1 MATQKFNPEEL
12 APPIGFSHAVL
23 GEGKFIYLAGQ
34 TALNKENVI
43 VGANVVEQFEKALT
57 SLCVSLKA
65 AGGTP
70 EDLVKITIFS
80 VDPKDY
86 RANSRE
92 IGKIWQRLIGK
103 NFPASLP
110 LSFLP
115 DIVRIFRRSWRR
127 LMCWLCPPC
136 RRRSRL

>member
-1 MATQKFNPEEL
+1 MAVSKFNPEEL
-12 APPIGFSHAVL
+12 ASPIGFSHAAL

-43 VGANVVEQFEKALT
+43 VGSTIVEQFEKALT
-57 SLCVSLKA
+57 SLCISLKA

-80 VDPKDY
+80 VDPVDY

-103 NFPASLP
+103 NFPAMTLVGV
-110 LSFLP
+110 
-115 DIVRIFRRSWRR
+115 VRLWDDAALVEIEGVACIS
-127 LMCWLCPPC
+127 
-136 RRRSRL
+136 

>member
-1 MATQKFNPEEL
+1 MAIEKFNPEKL

-34 TALNKENVI
+34 TSLNKENVI

-57 SLCVSLKA
+57 SLVTALKA

-70 EDLVKITIFS
+70 ENLVKITIFS
-80 VDPKDY
+80 VDPVDY

-103 NFPASLP
+103 NFPAMTLVGV
-110 LSFLP
+110 
-115 DIVRIFRRSWRR
+115 VRLWDDAALLEIEGVA
-127 LMCWLCPPC
+127 CI
-136 RRRSRL
+136 